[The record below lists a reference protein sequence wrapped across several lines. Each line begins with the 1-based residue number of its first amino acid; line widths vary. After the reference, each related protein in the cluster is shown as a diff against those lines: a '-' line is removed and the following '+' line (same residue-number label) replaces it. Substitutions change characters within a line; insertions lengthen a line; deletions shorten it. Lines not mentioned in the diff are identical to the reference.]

1 MKQKLCFLF
10 ALLLIAIAGNAKTS
24 KDVNGD
30 GVTNV
35 SDVTALVNQIIGSG
49 NYSADVCDVN
59 GDGVVNVSDVTA
71 LVNFI
76 INGDS
81 GDEFTYETFNV
92 NGVSFDMAEVEG
104 GTFTMGAT
112 EEQGS
117 DVSDNEK
124 PAHQVTLSPYYIGK
138 TEVTQELWEAVMGS
152 NPSFFSGNKNRPVEN
167 VSWDDCQVFINKLN
181 RLTGK
186 RFRLPT
192 EAEWEYA
199 ARGGKKSKGYKY
211 SGSNTIDAVA
221 WYDTNSAGT
230 THPVAS
236 KAPNEL
242 GLYDMSG
249 NVWEWC
255 SDWYGKSYYEES
267 PEPNPIGPEI
277 GTLRVKRGGDW
288 YFSANKCRV
297 SFRNSNSQHYQTS
310 ENGLRLVLDMPK
322 ETFSVNGVDFDMI
335 EVEGGTFTMGATEEQ
350 GSSAYDNEKPTHKVT
365 LSSYMIGKTEVTQ
378 ELWEAVMGKSL
389 SQIASE
395 NGKKTYGVGPNYPMY
410 WITWDDCQEF
420 ITKLNALTGKSFRLP
435 TEAEWEFAARGGN
448 KSQGYK
454 YSGSNT
460 IDDVAWY
467 SDVSGSTAHPVGTKA
482 PNELGIFDMTGNV
495 WEWCSDWYGEYY
507 SNPQTNPTGPY
518 TGLSRV
524 NRGGGWNLSAG
535 FCRVSHRA
543 MNKQNFRNGNLGLRL
558 VLDMPK
564 ETFTV
569 NGVSFNMVKVAGG
582 TFTMGATEEQ
592 GNDALNDEK
601 PAHEVTLSSYMI
613 GETEVTQELW
623 EAVMG
628 KSLSQ
633 IASENGKETYG
644 VGANYPMYYI
654 SWNDCQEFITKLNN
668 LTGKNFRLPTEAE
681 WEYAARGGNKSQGY
695 KYSGSNTI
703 DDVAWYDTNSAG
715 TTHPVATKMPNELGL
730 YDMSGSVLEWCSD
743 WYSSTYYSSSS
754 QNNPT
759 GPASGSYRVFRGGSW
774 DYHAGYCRVSFR
786 EYSSPTK
793 RFTFLGLRLAL

>member
-10 ALLLIAIAGNAKTS
+10 ALLLIAIAGNAKAS

-81 GDEFTYETFNV
+81 GEEFTYETFNV

-124 PAHQVTLSPYYIGK
+124 PAHQVMLSPYYIGK

-181 RLTGK
+181 GLTGK
-186 RFRLPT
+186 SFRLPT

-211 SGSNTIDAVA
+211 SGSNTIDDVA

-230 THPVAS
+230 THPVSS

-297 SFRNSNSQHYQTS
+297 SYRNSNSQHYQTS

-350 GSSAYDNEKPTHKVT
+350 GSDVSDNEKPAHQVM
-365 LSSYMIGKTEVTQ
+365 LSPYYIGKTEVTQ
-378 ELWEAVMGKSL
+378 ELWEAVMGSNPSFFSGNKNRPV
-389 SQIASE
+389 E
-395 NGKKTYGVGPNYPMY
+395 NVS
-410 WITWDDCQEF
+410 WDDCQVF
-420 ITKLNALTGKSFRLP
+420 INKLNGLTGKSFRLP
-435 TEAEWEFAARGGN
+435 TEAEWEYAARGGK
-448 KSQGYK
+448 KSKGYK

-467 SDVSGSTAHPVGTKA
+467 DTNSAGTTHPVSSKA
-482 PNELGIFDMTGNV
+482 PNELGLYDMSGNV
-495 WEWCSDWYGEYY
+495 WEWCSDWYGKSYY
-507 SNPQTNPTGPY
+507 EESPEPNPIGPEIG
-518 TGLSRV
+518 TLRV
-524 NRGGGWNLSAG
+524 KRGGDWYFSANK
-535 FCRVSHRA
+535 CRVSY
-543 MNKQNFRNGNLGLRL
+543 RNSNSQHYQTSENGLRL
-558 VLDMPK
+558 VLDIPK

-592 GNDALNDEK
+592 GNDAKNDEK

-703 DDVAWYDTNSAG
+703 DDVTWYYDNSSSII
-715 TTHPVATKMPNELGL
+715 HPVATKMPNELGL
-730 YDMSGSVLEWCSD
+730 YDMSGSVWEWCSD
-743 WYSSTYYSSSS
+743 WYSSSYYSSSS

-774 DYHAGYCRVSFR
+774 NYDARYCRVSYR
-786 EYSSPTK
+786 NDSSPTK
-793 RFTFLGLRLAL
+793 RFNYLGLRLAL

>member
-49 NYSADVCDVN
+49 NYSADACDVN

-81 GDEFTYETFNV
+81 GEEFTYETFNV

-124 PAHQVTLSPYYIGK
+124 PAHQVMLSPYYIGK

-267 PEPNPIGPEI
+267 PEPNPTGPKV

-297 SFRNSNSQHYQTS
+297 SYRNSNSQHYQTS

-350 GSSAYDNEKPTHKVT
+350 GSDVSDNEKPAHQVM
-365 LSSYMIGKTEVTQ
+365 LSPYYIGKTEVTQ
-378 ELWEAVMGKSL
+378 ELWEAVMGSNPSFFSGNKNRPV
-389 SQIASE
+389 E
-395 NGKKTYGVGPNYPMY
+395 NVS
-410 WITWDDCQEF
+410 WDDCQVF
-420 ITKLNALTGKSFRLP
+420 INKLNGLTGKSFRLP
-435 TEAEWEFAARGGN
+435 TEAEWEYAARGGK
-448 KSQGYK
+448 KSKGYK

-467 SDVSGSTAHPVGTKA
+467 DTNSAGTTHPVSSKA
-482 PNELGIFDMTGNV
+482 PNELGLYDMSGNV
-495 WEWCSDWYGEYY
+495 WEWCSDWYGKSYY
-507 SNPQTNPTGPY
+507 EESPEPNPTGPKVG
-518 TGLSRV
+518 TLRV
-524 NRGGGWNLSAG
+524 KRGGDWYFSANK
-535 FCRVSHRA
+535 CRVSY
-543 MNKQNFRNGNLGLRL
+543 RNSNSQHYQTSENGLRL

-654 SWNDCQEFITKLNN
+654 SWNDCQAFITKLNN

-715 TTHPVATKMPNELGL
+715 TTHPVASKAPNELGL
-730 YDMSGSVLEWCSD
+730 YDMSGSVWEWCSD

-759 GPASGSYRVFRGGSW
+759 GPASGSYRVFRGGDW
-774 DYHAGYCRVSFR
+774 NYKARYCRVSFR
-786 EYSSPTK
+786 NYSSPTK
-793 RFTFLGLRLAL
+793 RFNYLGLRLAL

>member
-49 NYSADVCDVN
+49 NYSADACDVN

-81 GDEFTYETFNV
+81 GEEFTYETFNV

-124 PAHQVTLSPYYIGK
+124 PAHQVMLSPYYIGK

-267 PEPNPIGPEI
+267 PEPNPTGPKV

-297 SFRNSNSQHYQTS
+297 SYRNSNSQHYQTS

-350 GSSAYDNEKPTHKVT
+350 GSDVSDNEKPAHQVM
-365 LSSYMIGKTEVTQ
+365 LSPYYIGKTEVTQ
-378 ELWEAVMGKSL
+378 ELWEAVMGSNPSFFSGNKNRPV
-389 SQIASE
+389 E
-395 NGKKTYGVGPNYPMY
+395 NVS
-410 WITWDDCQEF
+410 WDDCQVF
-420 ITKLNALTGKSFRLP
+420 INKLNGLTGKSFRLP
-435 TEAEWEFAARGGN
+435 TEAEWEYAARGGK
-448 KSQGYK
+448 KSKGYK

-467 SDVSGSTAHPVGTKA
+467 DTNSAGTTHPVSSKA
-482 PNELGIFDMTGNV
+482 PNELGLYDMSGNV
-495 WEWCSDWYGEYY
+495 WEWCSDWYGKSYY
-507 SNPQTNPTGPY
+507 EESPEPNPTGPKVG
-518 TGLSRV
+518 TLRV
-524 NRGGGWNLSAG
+524 KRGGDWYFSANK
-535 FCRVSHRA
+535 CRVSY
-543 MNKQNFRNGNLGLRL
+543 RNSNSQHYQTSENGLRL
-558 VLDMPK
+558 VLDIPK

-715 TTHPVATKMPNELGL
+715 TTHPVASKAPNELGL

-786 EYSSPTK
+786 DYSSPTK

>member
-49 NYSADVCDVN
+49 NYSADACDVN

-81 GDEFTYETFNV
+81 GEEFTYETFNV

-124 PAHQVTLSPYYIGK
+124 PAHQVMLSPYYIGK

-181 RLTGK
+181 GLTGK
-186 RFRLPT
+186 SFRLPT

-211 SGSNTIDAVA
+211 SGSNTIDDVA

-230 THPVAS
+230 THPVSS

-350 GSSAYDNEKPTHKVT
+350 GSDVSDNEKPAHQVM
-365 LSSYMIGKTEVTQ
+365 LSPYYIGKTEVTQ
-378 ELWEAVMGKSL
+378 ELWEAVMGSNPSFFSGNKNRPV
-389 SQIASE
+389 E
-395 NGKKTYGVGPNYPMY
+395 NVS
-410 WITWDDCQEF
+410 WDDCQVF
-420 ITKLNALTGKSFRLP
+420 INKLNGLTGKS
-435 TEAEWEFAARGGN
+435 
-448 KSQGYK
+448 
-454 YSGSNT
+454 
-460 IDDVAWY
+460 
-467 SDVSGSTAHPVGTKA
+467 
-482 PNELGIFDMTGNV
+482 
-495 WEWCSDWYGEYY
+495 
-507 SNPQTNPTGPY
+507 
-518 TGLSRV
+518 
-524 NRGGGWNLSAG
+524 
-535 FCRVSHRA
+535 
-543 MNKQNFRNGNLGLRL
+543 
-558 VLDMPK
+558 
-564 ETFTV
+564 
-569 NGVSFNMVKVAGG
+569 
-582 TFTMGATEEQ
+582 
-592 GNDALNDEK
+592 
-601 PAHEVTLSSYMI
+601 
-613 GETEVTQELW
+613 
-623 EAVMG
+623 
-628 KSLSQ
+628 
-633 IASENGKETYG
+633 
-644 VGANYPMYYI
+644 
-654 SWNDCQEFITKLNN
+654 
-668 LTGKNFRLPTEAE
+668 FRLPTEAE
-681 WEYAARGGNKSQGY
+681 WEYAARGGKKSKGY

-730 YDMSGSVLEWCSD
+730 YDMSGSVWEWCSD
-743 WYSSTYYSSSS
+743 WYGKYSSSS
-754 QNNPT
+754 QSNPT
-759 GPASGSYRVFRGGSW
+759 GPNSGSYRVFRCGSW
-774 DYHAGYCRVSFR
+774 NYKARYCRVSFR
-786 EYSSPTK
+786 NYSSPTK
-793 RFTFLGLRLAL
+793 RFNYLGLRLAL

>member
-1 MKQKLCFLF
+1 
-10 ALLLIAIAGNAKTS
+10 
-24 KDVNGD
+24 
-30 GVTNV
+30 
-35 SDVTALVNQIIGSG
+35 
-49 NYSADVCDVN
+49 
-59 GDGVVNVSDVTA
+59 
-71 LVNFI
+71 
-76 INGDS
+76 
-81 GDEFTYETFNV
+81 
-92 NGVSFDMAEVEG
+92 
-104 GTFTMGAT
+104 
-112 EEQGS
+112 
-117 DVSDNEK
+117 
-124 PAHQVTLSPYYIGK
+124 
-138 TEVTQELWEAVMGS
+138 
-152 NPSFFSGNKNRPVEN
+152 
-167 VSWDDCQVFINKLN
+167 
-181 RLTGK
+181 
-186 RFRLPT
+186 
-192 EAEWEYA
+192 
-199 ARGGKKSKGYKY
+199 
-211 SGSNTIDAVA
+211 
-221 WYDTNSAGT
+221 
-230 THPVAS
+230 
-236 KAPNEL
+236 
-242 GLYDMSG
+242 MSG

-310 ENGLRLVLDMPK
+310 ENGLRLVLD
-322 ETFSVNGVDFDMI
+322 I
-335 EVEGGTFTMGATEEQ
+335 
-350 GSSAYDNEKPTHKVT
+350 
-365 LSSYMIGKTEVTQ
+365 
-378 ELWEAVMGKSL
+378 
-389 SQIASE
+389 
-395 NGKKTYGVGPNYPMY
+395 
-410 WITWDDCQEF
+410 
-420 ITKLNALTGKSFRLP
+420 
-435 TEAEWEFAARGGN
+435 
-448 KSQGYK
+448 
-454 YSGSNT
+454 
-460 IDDVAWY
+460 
-467 SDVSGSTAHPVGTKA
+467 
-482 PNELGIFDMTGNV
+482 
-495 WEWCSDWYGEYY
+495 
-507 SNPQTNPTGPY
+507 
-518 TGLSRV
+518 
-524 NRGGGWNLSAG
+524 
-535 FCRVSHRA
+535 
-543 MNKQNFRNGNLGLRL
+543 
-558 VLDMPK
+558 PK

-715 TTHPVATKMPNELGL
+715 TTHPVASKAPNELGL

-786 EYSSPTK
+786 DYSSPTK